1 MGTRRGLLR
10 LGVALPLAGLL
21 AGLLGEESVAER
33 PHERLGRRT
42 QQRNRKQRNT
52 QNNGSGSNTGG
63 GGGGG
68 GGGGNGGGG
77 GGNGGGGNDNNNNNG
92 NTLGSGAPCG
102 SGPACSS
109 GAVCLS
115 GDCFTTCPGPFSC
128 LAGSGGC
135 PQSFAACQQTT
146 SGTSVCI
153 TLTTNDTLYHRRR
166 LRPWGGLHQ
175 ESPRP
180 LLPGQP
186 PRLLRGECVNPPA
199 PSGEDTLPAYGVV

>member
-1 MGTRRGLLR
+1 MNTNHFDNLTKTLSMGTRRGLLR
-10 LGVALPLAGLL
+10 LGAALPLVGLL
-21 AGLLGEESVAER
+21 AALLGEESAAER
-33 PHERLGRRT
+33 PIDRVQRRT
-42 QQRNRKQRNT
+42 PQRNRKQRNT
-52 QNNGSGSNTGG
+52 QNNSQNNGNGNNSG

-77 GGNGGGGNDNNNNNG
+77 NDNTNNNNG

-135 PQSFAACQQTT
+135 PQPFAACEQTT
-146 SGTSVCI
+146 SGISVCI
-153 TLTTNDTLYHRRR
+153 TLTTNVPCTTDA
-166 LRPWGGLHQ
+166 GCGL
-175 ESPRP
+175 
-180 LLPGQP
+180 GAV
-186 PRLLRGECVNPPA
+186 CIKNPPD
-199 PSGEDTLPAYGVV
+199 PSCQGNLPAYCAVNS